1 MKEEVIGEQLGGM
14 ALDLGKG
21 TMGIAK
27 AMTRSDPAQA
37 AVLDPTQTRAWR
49 DAQAQIRAGQGDDP
63 TRSGSLWQFI
73 NKSGPTPN
81 QTRQTMIDNQ
91 ASRQQA
97 VDAASRQQFPG
108 KPTPTE
114 QRVLAEANR
123 YNPRAYAK

>member
-1 MKEEVIGEQLGGM
+1 MKEIIGEQLADV

-21 TMGIAK
+21 TFGIVQGA
-27 AMTRSDPAQA
+27 TRSDPAQA
-37 AVLDPTQTRAWR
+37 AVIDPTQTRAWR
-49 DAQAQIRAGQGDDP
+49 DAQAQIRSGQGDKK
-63 TRSGSLWQFI
+63 THSGSLWQFLT
-73 NKSGPTPN
+73 KTGPTPN

-91 ASRQQA
+91 ASQQQA